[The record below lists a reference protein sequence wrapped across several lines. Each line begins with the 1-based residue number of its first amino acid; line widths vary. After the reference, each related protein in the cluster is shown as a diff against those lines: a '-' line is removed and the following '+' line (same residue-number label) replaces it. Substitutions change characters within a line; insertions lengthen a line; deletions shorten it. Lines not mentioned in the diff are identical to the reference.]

1 MQYLYLLL
9 VAVALYAF
17 SDWALRWLESR
28 LGRSLEQR
36 SLVFFAILLGS
47 AIVAFALIRQFAAA

>member
-1 MQYLYLLL
+1 MQFLYLLL

-28 LGRSLEQR
+28 LGRPIEQR

-47 AIVAFALIRQFAAA
+47 AVLVFALIRQFAAA